1 MYSIK
6 AVVFDLGNVLINFDW
21 RIAERNLDNIKSNLG
36 EQSRKYFKHH
46 PELITS
52 LEKGKLSNNEF
63 LDKCKE
69 ELEVKCD
76 NEYMAK
82 IFSEI
87 FTPNQELIDILPR
100 LKQKVDLYLLSNTN
114 SIHRDYGWGNYKFLN
129 SFKRLFLSYEIGYV
143 KPEKEIFQFVER
155 ELDLNKNE
163 FIYIDDI
170 IEYIGA
176 AENIGWNVIH
186 FRNNKMLFGDISSY
200 GIKY

>member
-21 RIAERNLDNIKSNLG
+21 SIAEKNLDRIKNNLG
-36 EQSRKYFKHH
+36 EKSRNYFKHH
-46 PELITS
+46 PELIIS
-52 LEKGKLSNNEF
+52 LEKGELSDTEF

-69 ELEVKCD
+69 ELEVTCA
-76 NEYMAK
+76 NEYLAK
-82 IFSEI
+82 IFSDI
-87 FTPNQELIDILPR
+87 FTPNQELIDILPQ

-114 SIHRDYGWGNYKFLN
+114 SIHRDYGWGDYKFL
-129 SFKRLFLSYEIGYV
+129 SYFKRLFLSYEIGHV

-170 IEYIGA
+170 IECVSL

-186 FRNNKMLFGDISSY
+186 FRNNKMLFADLSSY
-200 GIKY
+200 GIKF